1 MEADFWQA
9 GTMTSGS
16 ETRSKDSVRPKSA
29 IKRVSWAD
37 LTEEEEEEAEVDG
50 GNRVDGR
57 EEMGEKKKENS
68 EAEGMSHFGQEEER
82 ESPVMVNPRAHHPGC
97 QLGPQRG
104 IVTGQTHLQGAAE
117 KMIML

>member
-16 ETRSKDSVRPKSA
+16 ETRFKDSVRPNSA
-29 IKRVSWAD
+29 VRRVSWAD

-57 EEMGEKKKENS
+57 EEMVEKKRKI
-68 EAEGMSHFGQEEER
+68 R
-82 ESPVMVNPRAHHPGC
+82 RRRV
-97 QLGPQRG
+97 
-104 IVTGQTHLQGAAE
+104 
-117 KMIML
+117 

>member
-37 LTEEEEEEAEVDG
+37 LTAEEDGEAEVDG
-50 GNRVDGR
+50 GNG
-57 EEMGEKKKENS
+57 G
-68 EAEGMSHFGQEEER
+68 HGQEEMVEKKMER
-82 ESPVMVNPRAHHPGC
+82 TLKV
-97 QLGPQRG
+97 
-104 IVTGQTHLQGAAE
+104 
-117 KMIML
+117 K